1 MGTFSFGESK
11 KRTDILYSLIMEN
24 ELLEQIIQ
32 DQAESLTTQH
42 QVHVDQRLL
51 DIKKRQRLLAEI
63 FDDKKIK
70 EYVHE
75 EMERQNLIKKIE
87 QSKKNEKTT

>member
-1 MGTFSFGESK
+1 M
-11 KRTDILYSLIMEN
+11 YSLIMEN

-32 DQAESLTTQH
+32 DQAEKLTNQH
-42 QVHVDQRLL
+42 QAHVDQRLL

-63 FDDKKIK
+63 FDNKKIK

-75 EMERQNLIKKIE
+75 EMEKQHLIKNIE
-87 QSKKNEKTT
+87 HKESQKDGKKS

>member
-1 MGTFSFGESK
+1 M
-11 KRTDILYSLIMEN
+11 YSLIMEN

-42 QVHVDQRLL
+42 QAHVDQRLL

-63 FDDKKIK
+63 FDDKKIRD
-70 EYVHE
+70 YVHE
-75 EMERQNLIKKIE
+75 EMERQDLIKKIE
-87 QSKKNEKTT
+87 PEKSKKSEKQS

>member
-1 MGTFSFGESK
+1 MGIFSFGESK

-32 DQAESLTTQH
+32 DQAENLTSQH
-42 QVHVDQRLL
+42 QAHVDQRLL

-70 EYVHE
+70 EYVQG
-75 EMERQNLIKKIE
+75 EMERQSLVKKIE
-87 QSKKNEKTT
+87 PK